1 MSLEAFIRRINSAP
15 LMTETDTPYEK
26 DYGKYMPGED
36 VIACTYDSADEA
48 EEAIL
53 RDVLGE

>member
-1 MSLEAFIRRINSAP
+1 MAKASN
-15 LMTETDTPYEK
+15 TYEE

-36 VIACTYDSADEA
+36 VIASTYDSADEA